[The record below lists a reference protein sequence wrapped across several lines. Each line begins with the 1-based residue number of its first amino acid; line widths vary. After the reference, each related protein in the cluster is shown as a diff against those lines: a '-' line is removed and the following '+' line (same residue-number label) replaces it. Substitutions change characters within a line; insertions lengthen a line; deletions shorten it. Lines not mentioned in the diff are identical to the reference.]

1 MHGLDLV
8 CVKLKTLH
16 WQKKKVRQKYTN
28 VMVRFKDIKVERAG
42 SVTIRQWWFTATVT
56 RQ

>member
-1 MHGLDLV
+1 M
-8 CVKLKTLH
+8 CKTQNIALA
-16 WQKKKVRQKYTN
+16 KKKVRQKYTN
-28 VMVRFKDIKVERAG
+28 VMIRFKDIKVERAG